1 MIYSQRDSL
10 SQFAPWQEEPSQGP
24 PGTGAPWQDSSD
36 AGDASISAAMSTLRP
51 AMEAEPSAAE
61 DADHREPHEQ
71 PLDYYNGLPEQFG
84 PYELVRLLGSGGMA
98 EVFEARK
105 TSRHGVTTR
114 VAVKRLH
121 PRAVQDRSHVKMF
134 IREAELYSRLQHPGL
149 MQIHD
154 FNEINGRYYIAMEH
168 VDGCDLGELLG
179 VLRTA
184 RQPLPPSVVWSIMVQ
199 VLEAL
204 SYAHKLRDP
213 RGRRLNLLHR
223 DIKPSNILLARSGQ
237 CKLGDFG
244 LAKVQGTLYQTMTNT
259 HVKGTLRYMSPEHV
273 TLKPITQQSDL
284 YALGVVLYE
293 MLTLEPFIPPDASIT
308 AIVRVITQQPLE
320 EILAAVP
327 SQYEDFK
334 FVLEHTLQREP
345 IQRYGSADEILD
357 DLHAM
362 AGLVPAGSD
371 LRQLLSASWSQLQTW
386 RRQLARQ

>member
-1 MIYSQRDSL
+1 MISSERDSL
-10 SQFAPWQEEPSQGP
+10 SQFAPWKEAGWQSSPAVGPS
-24 PGTGAPWQDSSD
+24 WQDASD
-36 AGDASISAAMSTLRP
+36 AGEASMSEVLTTLRP
-51 AMEAEPSAAE
+51 AATSEPSAVPDISDQDTLQAPI
-61 DADHREPHEQ
+61 DF
-71 PLDYYNGLPEQFG
+71 YNGLPEQFG

-98 EVFEARK
+98 EVYEARK

-154 FNEINGRYYIAMEH
+154 FNEINGRYYIAMEM

-179 VLRTA
+179 MMRSL
-184 RQPLPPSVVWSIMVQ
+184 RQPLPPSVVWAIMVQ

-204 SYAHKLRDP
+204 SYAHRLRDP

-223 DIKPSNILLARSGQ
+223 DIKPSNILLSRSGQ

-308 AIVRVITQQPLE
+308 SIVRIITQQPLE
-320 EILAAVP
+320 EILAAV
-327 SQYEDFK
+327 SDDYGGFK
-334 FVLEHTLQREP
+334 LVLERALQREP

-357 DLHAM
+357 DLNAM
-362 AGLVPAGSD
+362 AGIIPSGPD
-371 LRQLLSASWSQLQTW
+371 LRQVLVGSWTQLQQW
-386 RRQLARQ
+386 RKQLARQ